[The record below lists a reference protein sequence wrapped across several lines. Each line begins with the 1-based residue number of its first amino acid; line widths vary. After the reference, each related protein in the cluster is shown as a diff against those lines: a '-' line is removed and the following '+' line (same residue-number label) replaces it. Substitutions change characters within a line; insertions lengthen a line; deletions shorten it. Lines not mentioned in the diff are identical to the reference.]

1 MITSDFIVWL
11 AGQTLPSREMPVIYQ
26 GPAGPPAEPREYL
39 VVTPVGGGSMQV
51 DGHIEARA
59 FQIRVVGHMGLSSG
73 NWNEVFATAEQLAR
87 DIDKLIMNA
96 GRPVIGGEQVVYI
109 SRFGSTPQG
118 SPAGQPLDSANRP
131 SFQAMYVVEAESS
144 IYEN

>member
-1 MITSDFIVWL
+1 MLTRDFMNWL
-11 AGQTLPSREMPVIYQ
+11 GEQPLDGQEMPVIYQ
-26 GPAGPPAEPREYL
+26 GPVGPPSEPRKYL

-59 FQIRVVGHMGLSSG
+59 FQVKVVGRMGLSAAT
-73 NWNEVFATAEQLAR
+73 WNDVFAETEQLAR
-87 DIDKLIMNA
+87 DIDKVIITA

-144 IYEN
+144 IYES